1 MPEHILFLTGR
12 LAEKSLHQVLQA
24 MQPTPFTY
32 AVHQL
37 GLNVAGLM
45 TADMIRRRLPV
56 LHGAD
61 RVIVPGRCRGDLE
74 ALSADYGVPF
84 ERGPEELKDLPL
96 FFGRAR
102 VKTDLS
108 QHDVRIFAEIVDAP
122 RMQVDSVID
131 TARRLRDWGA
141 DVIDLGCLP
150 ETPFPHLEQCVRALR
165 AEGHRVS
172 VDSIAADEL
181 LRGGQAGADFLL
193 SLKED
198 TLWIAQEV
206 ASIPVVIPAHPGDMA
221 SLHRAMQALR
231 SQDKPFI
238 ADPIL
243 DPIHFGFADSLVRYH
258 TLRQAFPDVEIMM
271 GTGNLSELT
280 DADTAGMHA
289 LLFGI
294 ISELGIRNVLTTQ
307 VSRHAQRAISE
318 ADAARRLMHAAHRS
332 HSLPRGFGD
341 ALIALHERDPFPYT
355 RDEIAELAAA
365 IKDPSFRIQV
375 SEAGIHVYNREGLK
389 TGHDPFKLF
398 PDLNLEHD
406 GGHAFYMGV
415 ELARAQI
422 AWQLGKRYVQDQAL
436 AWGCATEAEAQD
448 SKTYCAPGT
457 TLGRVRG
464 GQA

>member
-1 MPEHILFLTGR
+1 MPQHILFLTGR

-32 AVHQL
+32 TVHQL

-45 TADMIRRRLPV
+45 TADMIRRRLPE
-56 LHGAD
+56 LQDAD

-74 ALSADYGVPF
+74 ALSADYGIPF
-84 ERGPEELKDLPL
+84 ERGPEELKDLPQ
-96 FFGRAR
+96 FFGRAST
-102 VKTDLS
+102 KTDLS

-131 TARRLRDWGA
+131 TARQLRDWGA

-150 ETPFPHLEQCVRALR
+150 ETPFHHLEQCVHALR

-172 VDSIAADEL
+172 VDSIDPDEL
-181 LRGGQAGADFLL
+181 LRGGRAGADFLL

-206 ASIPVVIPAHPGDMA
+206 ASIPVVIPAQPGDMA
-221 SLHRAMQALR
+221 SLHRAMQILQNQ
-231 SQDKPFI
+231 SKPFI

-258 TLRQAFPDVEIMM
+258 ALRQTFPDVEIMM

-280 DADTAGMHA
+280 DADTGGMHA

-294 ISELGIRNVLTTQ
+294 ISELRIRNVLTTQ

-318 ADAARRLMHAAHRS
+318 ADAARRMMHAAHRS
-332 HSLPRGFGD
+332 HSLPRGFSD
-341 ALIALHERDPFPYT
+341 ALLALHERNPFPYT
-355 RDEIAELAAA
+355 SDEIAELAAA
-365 IKDPSFRIQV
+365 IKDPSFRVQV

-389 TGHDPFKLF
+389 TERDPFKFF
-398 PDLNLEHD
+398 PELNLEND
-406 GGHAFYMGV
+406 GSHAFYMGV

-436 AWGCATEAEAQD
+436 AWGCAAEAESQD
-448 SKTYCAPGT
+448 IKNYYAPGT
-457 TLGRVRG
+457 TLGRMREG
-464 GQA
+464 PA